1 MDLKQRNDVIKEFQ
15 RGSSRTL
22 VRTDTVTEN
31 IDIPHVSLIINYELP
46 TNRENYLHR

>member
-1 MDLKQRNDVIKEFQ
+1 MDLKQRNDVIREF
-15 RGSSRTL
+15 RMGSSRIL
-22 VRTDTVTEN
+22 VRADTVTGN